1 MNTKHRSISATCAIV
16 ALAAIG
22 GQAHAQSAP
31 SATEPPDFAAALELQ
46 QVVRDPTTGLRRGL
60 TQQEI
65 SKHLRAEGSTRT
77 AQQKRESRALNQ
89 MIQAMPATSEEALRN
104 ATPAPG
110 GVVVVQTSREQLQPM
125 YGVVGADGKV
135 RAAHDPSAVVDH
147 SK

>member
-22 GQAHAQSAP
+22 GHAHAQSAR
-31 SATEPPDFAAALELQ
+31 SAEPPDYAAALELQ
-46 QVVRDPTTGLRRGL
+46 QVVRDPATGARRGL

-65 SKHLRAEGSTRT
+65 NKHLRAEGSTRS
-77 AQQKRESRALNQ
+77 AQQRRESRALNR
-89 MIQAMPATSEEALRN
+89 MIQAMPATTEEALRN
-104 ATPAPG
+104 ATAAPG